1 MSVIRGPADPEGAEV
16 DWEVMERH
24 AKTEMSM
31 VGRDGAQVERQ
42 TRQNS
47 AWRGEDRYSYTYRKF
62 LLQSTILAHRGPYRK
77 GPLRSDG

>member
-1 MSVIRGPADPEGAEV
+1 MIVIRSDEHMSVIRGPADPEGAEV

-47 AWRGEDRYSYTYRKF
+47 AWRGRTGIAIGNSYYKVQSYR
-62 LLQSTILAHRGPYRK
+62 
-77 GPLRSDG
+77 

>member
-1 MSVIRGPADPEGAEV
+1 MIVIRSDEHMSVIRGPADPEGAEV

-47 AWRGEDRYSYTYRKF
+47 AWRGEDRYSYRKF
-62 LLQSTILAHRGPYRK
+62 LLQSTILPVK
-77 GPLRSDG
+77 KLV